1 MAYQHTRQITLAGT
15 REIPYSQP
23 LSNFREET
31 TMRKILVFSVIGL
44 ALVLSACAPNAGATP
59 IGGMPNN
66 NGNMPMGGNIMTST
80 PGSMMADNPEAAHM
94 MEPISAP
101 NAQPATETEGGQ
113 PLEFRVEDG
122 VKVFELTAKAVLWP
136 IMDGVAVTA
145 YTYNGTVPGPMIRV
159 SEGDSVR
166 VIVKNELPVPTT
178 IHWHG
183 VEVPNAM
190 DGVPGVTQDPIQPG
204 ETFTYEF
211 TAKPAGT
218 FMYHSHFE
226 GDIQV
231 SAGLYAPFIIEPKE
245 PEANPPA
252 VDRVLMISEWR
263 MTDGLTY
270 APMPMGGMEP
280 NYFTINGKAFPAT
293 ETITVKKGE
302 RVRLRFIGIGQFIHP
317 MHLHGFPFKIVA
329 TDGHP
334 VPEIAQLTKDTI
346 SVAPGE
352 RYDVEFV
359 ATEPGMWMLHCH
371 ILHHTTNDNVEPG
384 GLMMVINVV
393 E

>member
-1 MAYQHTRQITLAGT
+1 M
-15 REIPYSQP
+15 
-23 LSNFREET
+23 
-31 TMRKILVFSVIGL
+31 KKVSVCAVVSL
-44 ALVLSACAPNAGATP
+44 ALILSACAPATSGAD
-59 IGGMPNN
+59 NQ
-66 NGNMPMGGNIMTST
+66 NMPMNNAPMMTAT
-80 PGSMMADNPEAAHM
+80 PGSMMAENPEAAHM
-94 MEPISAP
+94 MEPITAP
-101 NAQPATETEGGQ
+101 NVQPATETTGGQ
-113 PLEFRVEDG
+113 PLAFRVKNG
-122 VKVFELTAKAVLWP
+122 VKVFELTAKAVQWP
-136 IMDGVAVTA
+136 ILDGVTVTA

-159 SEGDSVR
+159 TDGDQVR
-166 VIVKNELPVPTT
+166 IVVKNELPAPTT

-190 DGVPGVTQDPIQPG
+190 DGVPGVTQDPIQSG

-218 FMYHSHFE
+218 FMYHSHYE

-231 SAGLYAPFIIEPKE
+231 SAGLYAPFIIDPKT

-252 VDRVLMISEWR
+252 VDVTLMISEWLMR
-263 MTDGLTY
+263 DGQTF
-270 APMPMGGMEP
+270 AAMPMGGMEP

-293 ETITVKKGE
+293 ETITVRKGD
-302 RVRLRFIGIGQFIHP
+302 RLRIRFIGIGQFIHP
-317 MHLHGFPFKIVA
+317 MHLHGMPFEIVA

-334 VPEIAQLTKDTI
+334 VPEGARLTKDTV

-352 RYDVEFV
+352 RYDIEFV
-359 ATEPGMWMLHCH
+359 ATETGQWMLHCH

-384 GLMMVINVV
+384 GLMLVVNVT